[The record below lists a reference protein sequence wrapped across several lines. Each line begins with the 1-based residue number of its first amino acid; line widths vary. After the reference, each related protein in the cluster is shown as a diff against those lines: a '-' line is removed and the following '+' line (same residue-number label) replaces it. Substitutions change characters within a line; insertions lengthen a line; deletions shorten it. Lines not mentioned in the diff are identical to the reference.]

1 MKKYLII
8 TPLLFLLMISCK
20 HNTTQK
26 QTKSNQ
32 PIAKID
38 TIQYGKFGSKGSSIT
53 IKSKIDSNLTE
64 YHIREW
70 STKNIIDIR
79 DFYIDNNK
87 NIRFLHCRLFYSNEY
102 NIAYSW
108 DDKWGQT
115 ILSIDSI
122 FTKAGKFKGIQIT
135 IGKEKKEGAN
145 WYDYLI
151 WKEYSYKK
159 ETEFKISDCDRNIK
173 FMEQSDKYYEMETD
187 VPVKYAEWTGSSKSE
202 FGHVYS
208 RAFKMFKIAMLRI
221 ENKYLD
227 IAKDK
232 YGFDLLNYSF

>member
-1 MKKYLII
+1 MRKYFLVIPMI
-8 TPLLFLLMISCK
+8 FLLLMSCK
-20 HNTTQK
+20 NIPSKK
-26 QTKSNQ
+26 QTIPDK
-32 PIAKID
+32 IIVKID
-38 TIQYGKFGSKGSSIT
+38 TIQYGKFGSNGSSST

-102 NIAYSW
+102 NITYSW

-151 WKEYSYKK
+151 
-159 ETEFKISDCDRNIK
+159 
-173 FMEQSDKYYEMETD
+173 
-187 VPVKYAEWTGSSKSE
+187 
-202 FGHVYS
+202 
-208 RAFKMFKIAMLRI
+208 L
-221 ENKYLD
+221 
-227 IAKDK
+227 
-232 YGFDLLNYSF
+232 